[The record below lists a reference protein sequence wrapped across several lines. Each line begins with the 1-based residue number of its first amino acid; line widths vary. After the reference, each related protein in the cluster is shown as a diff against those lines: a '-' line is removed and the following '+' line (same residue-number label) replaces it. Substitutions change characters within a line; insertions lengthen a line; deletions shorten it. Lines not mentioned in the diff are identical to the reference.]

1 MTDEKL
7 LKKAK
12 KLAKWARKHGYEHVD
27 VFALGPDKIDP
38 RWFAHISVNTI
49 DGNKCSV
56 SDFYEDG
63 ELDE

>member
-1 MTDEKL
+1 MTDTKL

-27 VFALGPDKIDP
+27 VFALGPDEEEP
-38 RWFAHISVNTI
+38 RWYAHVTVETI
-49 DGNKCSV
+49 NRKKRSAY
-56 SDFYEDG
+56 SFYEDG

>member
-1 MTDEKL
+1 MTKEKL

-27 VFALGPDKIDP
+27 VFALGPDKNDP
-38 RWFAHISVNTI
+38 RWFAHISVETI
-49 DGNKCSV
+49 DGKKSSA

>member
-1 MTDEKL
+1 MTEKKL

-27 VFALGPDKIDP
+27 VFALGPDKNDP
-38 RWFAHISVNTI
+38 SWFAHISVKTT
-49 DGNKCSV
+49 DRKKRSA

>member
-1 MTDEKL
+1 MTDTKL

-27 VFALGPDKIDP
+27 VFTLGPDKNVP
-38 RWFAHISVNTI
+38 RWYAHVTVKTI
-49 DGNKCSV
+49 GGNSDSV
-56 SDFYEDG
+56 SEFYEDG

>member
-1 MTDEKL
+1 MTDTKL

-27 VFALGPDKIDP
+27 VFALGPDKTDP
-38 RWFAHISVNTI
+38 RWYAHVTVETT
-49 DGNKCSV
+49 DGKKRSV